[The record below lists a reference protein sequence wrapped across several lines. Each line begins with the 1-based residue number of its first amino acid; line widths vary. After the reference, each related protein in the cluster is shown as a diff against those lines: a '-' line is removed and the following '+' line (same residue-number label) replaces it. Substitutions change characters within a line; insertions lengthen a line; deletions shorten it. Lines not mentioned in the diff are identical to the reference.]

1 MVCPDCGAVPVVPLK
16 GNIVDPLG
24 DVLMKLFPDGFATA
38 LPAALPTP
46 TVELGAA
53 IFPAGGLDM
62 DGADAR
68 GAAIAASAH
77 TLESASARIDEMIV
91 IFMMSSPGSYLR
103 RPIGDDLSRSR
114 TIFHGSVPTT

>member
-1 MVCPDCGAVPVVPLK
+1 LK

-24 DVLMKLFPDGFATA
+24 DVLMKLFPDGFVTA
-38 LPAALPTP
+38 LPPALPTP

-62 DGADAR
+62 EGADG
-68 GAAIAASAH
+68 GAAITAWAP
-77 TLESASARIDEMIV
+77 TLERASARIDKVIV
-91 IFMMSSPGSYLR
+91 IFMISSPGLW
-103 RPIGDDLSRSR
+103 RPIRGELSRSR